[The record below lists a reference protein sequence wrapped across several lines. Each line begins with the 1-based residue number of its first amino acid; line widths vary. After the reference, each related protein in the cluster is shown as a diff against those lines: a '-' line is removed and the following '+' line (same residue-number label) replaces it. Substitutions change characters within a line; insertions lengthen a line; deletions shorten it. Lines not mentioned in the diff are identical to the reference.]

1 MVPEV
6 YLSDPAVL
14 ADPIAAYGAARSRS
28 PVVRLVAPGI
38 PPIWGVTRHAEAK
51 AMLTDPRIELT
62 SDTYLMRP
70 AGVPDRYARY
80 LRTMQEMDGPE
91 HTRLRR
97 LVGPAF
103 TARRAADFRPHI
115 ERAVTRLL
123 DALPGDDPVDLLP
136 HFARPLPIDVIAAV
150 VGIPEADRPR
160 WRTYGASMATGD
172 GAAFAAAIPSIMDDA
187 VAAVARRRAEPGDD
201 LLSDLIRHAEDGDRL
216 SDDEVVTLVWH
227 LVLAGQVPANLIA
240 AAIPVLAAHPEQAA
254 KLRADPS
261 LLPGAVEE
269 LIRWCGPQFLSLPR
283 YPRVDV
289 EIGGV
294 RIGAG
299 APVAAI
305 IASANRDPR
314 VFAEPDS
321 FDVTRADA
329 VRHIG
334 FAHGPH
340 YCLGAALARVQTE
353 IALSLLLRRF
363 PDLTVGDAA
372 RVPDPTT
379 WRSASLP
386 VQMSR

>member
-6 YLSDPAVL
+6 HLSDPAVL
-14 ADPIAAYGAARSRS
+14 GDPIAAYGAARERS

-38 PPIWGVTRHAEAK
+38 PPIWGVTRHAEAR

-70 AGVPDRYARY
+70 TGIPERYARY

-91 HTRLRR
+91 HTRQRR
-97 LVGPAF
+97 LVAPAF

-115 ERAVTRLL
+115 ERVATGLL
-123 DALPGDDPVDLLP
+123 DALPDDPVDLLP
-136 HFARPLPIDVIAAV
+136 HFARPLPVDVIAAV
-150 VGIPEADRPR
+150 VGIPGADRSR
-160 WRTYGASMATGD
+160 WRSYGADMASGD
-172 GAAFAAAIPSIMDDA
+172 GKAFAAAIPSIMDDA

-201 LLSDLIRHAEDGDRL
+201 LLSDLIRQADGGDRL
-216 SDDEVVTLVWH
+216 SDDEIVTLVWH

-240 AAIPVLAAHPEQAA
+240 AAIPVLSAHPEQAA

-261 LLPGAVEE
+261 LLSGAVEE

-299 APVAAI
+299 EPVAAI
-305 IASANRDPR
+305 IAAANRDPR
-314 VFAEPDS
+314 VFAEPES
-321 FDVTRADA
+321 FDVTRADTA
-329 VRHIG
+329 RHIG

-340 YCLGAALARVQTE
+340 FCLGAALARVQTE

-379 WRSASLP
+379 WRLVSLP